1 MPTKLDPELIT
12 AAIIGY
18 EVEKTRIDGKIVEL
32 RAMLSGGAGETATP
46 EAPTRKRSAATRRRM
61 ALAQKKRWAAIKG
74 TLPATPKAPK
84 TKRRISKEGMA
95 RIIAATKKRW
105 RLQRAA
111 AKAQGA
117 TAKKVAPVRK
127 KGL

>member
-32 RAMLSGGAGETATP
+32 RAMLSFGAGETATP

-61 ALAQKKRWAAIKG
+61 ALAQKKRWAIKG
-74 TLPATPKAPK
+74 TLPGRTCG
-84 TKRRISKEGMA
+84 R
-95 RIIAATKKRW
+95 
-105 RLQRAA
+105 
-111 AKAQGA
+111 
-117 TAKKVAPVRK
+117 
-127 KGL
+127 

>member
-1 MPTKLDPELIT
+1 
-12 AAIIGY
+12 
-18 EVEKTRIDGKIVEL
+18 
-32 RAMLSGGAGETATP
+32 MLSFGAGETATP
-46 EAPTRKRSAATRRRM
+46 E
-61 ALAQKKRWAAIKG
+61 
-74 TLPATPKAPK
+74 APK
-84 TKRRISKEGMA
+84 TKRRISKEGMT

-117 TAKKVAPVRK
+117 TAKKVAAVRK

>member
-117 TAKKVAPVRK
+117 TAKKVAPVTK